1 MDVAA
6 TDAGTEALLRL
17 QLAGGPVVPR
27 RALLDAHGGDA
38 AAAVAAGASAWKRHG
53 LAEAQ
58 REALAR
64 PDRAAIARARA
75 WFAAPRHRL
84 LAWHDADYPALLR
97 RIAAPP
103 LMLFVAG
110 DAALL
115 WHPSVAV
122 VGSRAPSAG
131 GADNAFAFAR
141 AFASSGLAVAS
152 GMAAGI
158 DTAAHAGALSAGG
171 ATIAVLGCGPD
182 VPYPR
187 SNIALHARIE
197 AHGAVVSEHAPG
209 TPAHASNFPSRNRI
223 IAGLSL
229 GTLVVEAAL
238 RSGALITA
246 RQAGESG
253 REVFALPGSIH
264 NPMARGCHRL
274 LRDGAALVEDPREVV
289 QALGPV
295 AASLA
300 EALRG
305 RLGDGPGG
313 LSEEDPGASGAASD
327 AAGLPC
333 LSPDPDYQRLWRAL
347 GHDPTGMD
355 ALVSRTG
362 LTTARLSSMLL
373 LMELEGRVVSAHGRY
388 TRKDTRMVTRKAS

>member
-1 MDVAA
+1 MHGPDD
-6 TDAGTEALLRL
+6 DAEIEALLRL
-17 QLAGGPVVPR
+17 NAAGGSVAPR
-27 RALLDAHGGDA
+27 RALLEAHGGDA
-38 AAAVAAGASAWKRHG
+38 AAAVGAGAREWRRHG
-53 LAEAQ
+53 LCAEQ
-58 REALAR
+58 SGLLAK
-64 PDRAAIARARA
+64 PDRAAIRRGMA
-75 WFAAPRHRL
+75 WLAAPRHRI
-84 LAWHDADYPALLR
+84 LAWTDPDYPALLR
-97 RIAAPP
+97 RTAAPP
-103 LMLFVAG
+103 LALFVAG
-110 DAALL
+110 EAALL

-131 GADNAFAFAR
+131 GAENAFAFAR
-141 AFASSGLAVAS
+141 AFATSGLTVAS

-158 DTAAHAGALSAGG
+158 DTAAHAGALAGGG

-182 VPYPR
+182 IAYPR
-187 SNIALHARIE
+187 SNATLHARIE
-197 AHGAVVSEHAPG
+197 AHGAIVSEHGPG
-209 TPAHASNFPSRNRI
+209 TPAHRSHFPSRNRI

-246 RQAGESG
+246 RQAGDSG

-264 NPMARGCHRL
+264 NPTARGCHRL

-300 EALRG
+300 DALRG
-305 RLGDGPGG
+305 RL
-313 LSEEDPGASGAASD
+313 D
-327 AAGLPC
+327 AAADAPADLLATPSVATLPA
-333 LSPDPDYQRLWRAL
+333 DPDYQCLWQAL

-388 TRKDTRMVTRKAS
+388 TRTQTKAHDRKAS

>member
-1 MDVAA
+1 MDRPC
-6 TDAGTEALLRL
+6 TGAGTEALLRL
-17 QLAGGPVVPR
+17 QLAGGLVATR
-27 RALLDAHGGDA
+27 RALLDAHDGDA
-38 AAAVAAGASAWKRHG
+38 AAAIAAGDRAWRHHG
-53 LAEAQ
+53 LVEAQ
-58 REALAR
+58 QDALAH
-64 PDRAAIARARA
+64 PDRAALAHGRA
-75 WFAAPRHRL
+75 WLDAPRHRL
-84 LAWHDADYPALLR
+84 LAWHDPDYPALLR
-97 RIAAPP
+97 RIASPP

-110 DAALL
+110 DATLS

-141 AFASSGLAVAS
+141 SFAASGLAVAS

-182 VPYPR
+182 VAYPR
-187 SNIALHARIE
+187 SNFALHARIAE
-197 AHGAVVSEHAPG
+197 HGAVVSEHAPG
-209 TPAHASNFPSRNRI
+209 APAQASHFPSRNRI

-229 GTLVVEAAL
+229 GTLVIEAAL

-246 RQAGESG
+246 RQAAESG

-289 QALGPV
+289 QALAPV

-305 RLGDGPGG
+305 RLDRA
-313 LSEEDPGASGAASD
+313 SEEASGEDTGPAGAASD
-327 AAGLPC
+327 ATALAGLPA
-333 LSPDPDYQRLWRAL
+333 DPDYQRLWRAL

-373 LMELEGRVVSAHGRY
+373 LMELEGRVVAAHGQY
-388 TRKDTRMVTRKAS
+388 TRKDTRKAS

>member
-1 MDVAA
+1 MDGPGN
-6 TDAGTEALLRL
+6 DAGTEALLRL
-17 QLAGGPVVPR
+17 QLAGGPVAPR
-27 RALLDAHGGDA
+27 RALLDAHAGDA
-38 AAAVAAGASAWKRHG
+38 AAALAAGAQAWKHHG
-53 LAEAQ
+53 LAEPQ
-58 REALAR
+58 CDALAR
-64 PDRAAIARARA
+64 PDRAAIAHGLA
-75 WFAAPRHRL
+75 WLASPRHRL
-84 LAWHDADYPALLR
+84 LAWHDADYPVLLR
-97 RIAAPP
+97 RIGAPP

-110 DAALL
+110 DASLL

-141 AFASSGLAVAS
+141 AFAASGLAVAS

-158 DTAAHAGALSAGG
+158 DTAAHAGALSAAG

-182 VPYPR
+182 IPYPR
-187 SNIALHARIE
+187 GNASLHARIE

-209 TPAHASNFPSRNRI
+209 TPAQASHFPSRNRI

-264 NPMARGCHRL
+264 NPTARGCHRL
-274 LRDGAALVEDPREVV
+274 LRDGAALVEEPQEVV
-289 QALGPV
+289 RALGPV

-305 RLGDGPGG
+305 RLATAGGDALQPAGG
-313 LSEEDPGASGAASD
+313 TTEAIAQ
-327 AAGLPC
+327 AGLAA
-333 LSPDPDYQRLWRAL
+333 DPDYQRLWHAL

-362 LTTARLSSMLL
+362 LTAARLSSMLL
-373 LMELEGRVVSAHGRY
+373 LMELEGRVVSGHGRY
-388 TRKDTRMVTRKAS
+388 TRKAS